1 MFTRT
6 AEVVR
11 IVDLLLAGKC
21 VNLVGSHWS
30 GRSEILSRVRQKLLA
45 RGRQVIVVRGIGRE
59 ITLEAIRLALPPSV
73 RRKLG
78 PRGATVAAV
87 TDGLEPA
94 VLAEPSAFLV
104 DDADQLDSASWV
116 VLESIHKA
124 TGSVMLT
131 TDLGAVATDPPR
143 RSLMSIARP
152 AVQISLDD
160 LELGAIHDLL
170 EGLIDGPV
178 DATLAARIHAFSG
191 GNPGI
196 AVAVG
201 ESAVTT
207 GRIRRVDGVWRGG
220 ADLWGEDLNGVF
232 EALLASCPAELR
244 TAVEVLSMVGVT
256 DWRTAQQVVGRDD
269 LDVLESNG
277 LVRVV
282 MTDGRAIVVV
292 HPPGL
297 VDYFRN
303 QPLSIRRLGLLEG
316 MGASLGDARRGA
328 LDEKVQ
334 RDWGDAIMDAD
345 TLPLRRAAELPLLA
359 QMFSEDYRLRIAS
372 AERRW
377 REHPSAHTAADL
389 LLSGLSGPTDAAVMD
404 AVIDDVLARGDDLPV
419 EDPAVEVELRWLM
432 ARSLLARG
440 DPLESGRRV
449 MGHGIRDGSVVGPA
463 LRTMSDA
470 LALERRA
477 ATDDEIDAYRAAASR
492 DGPESMPAAIALV
505 AALIVRDDGAGALA
519 VLDAAAH
526 LVRTPFVEVQ
536 VDVLRGL
543 ALAADG
549 QFLAATRWATTHLER
564 AIADLD
570 RLGLVGH
577 AYVAALGLV
586 CLSRYREAADL
597 ASIPLRMEASAT
609 PLLLAPDRAVL
620 VLLWTISTLDGRTS
634 SAEGFAASVERAF
647 PGSSS
652 LPFGEAAWAHAAGL
666 LREGR
671 RAQAREAFAALAESL
686 RCRGCELA
694 ATAADFLALMSSADA
709 TDSIAQRGSG
719 AGELFA
725 AHLSARRASLRHDP
739 GALHVAAERLIALHV
754 LPAAA
759 AYLEEAG
766 RLHGEAGD
774 GEGAERARNLA
785 AEITGGAG
793 ATLERRANVLTAREA
808 EVVRLIASG
817 LSNAE
822 IAGRLVIS
830 IRTVESHINNVR
842 RKSGLTDR
850 GEVGRLATFV

>member
-1 MFTRT
+1 MFTRA
-6 AEVVR
+6 AEVAR
-11 IVDLLLAGKC
+11 IVDLLLAGRC
-21 VNLVGSHWS
+21 VNLVGSRWS
-30 GRSEILSRVRQKLLA
+30 GRSEILSRVRQRLLA
-45 RGRQVIVVRGIGRE
+45 HGRQVIVVRGIGRE

-124 TGSVMLT
+124 TGSVMLA
-131 TDLGAVATDPPR
+131 TDLGPAATDPPR

-178 DATLAARIHAFSG
+178 DPALAARIHAFSG

-196 AVAVG
+196 GVAVG

-207 GRIRRVDGVWRGG
+207 GRIRRVDGVWCGG

-256 DWRTAQQVVGRDD
+256 DWRTAQQVVGREA
-269 LDVLESNG
+269 LDALESNG

-303 QPLSIRRLGLLEG
+303 QPLSIRRLGMLEG

-328 LDEKVQ
+328 LDEQVR
-334 RDWGDAIMDAD
+334 RDWGDATVDAD

-359 QMFSEDYRLRIAS
+359 QMFAEDFRLRIAT

-377 REHPSAHTAADL
+377 REHPSAHTCADL
-389 LLSGLSGPTDAAVMD
+389 LLSGLSGPTDAAV
-404 AVIDDVLARGDDLPV
+404 IDEVRARGRDLTV
-419 EDPAVEVELRWLM
+419 EDSAVEVEVRWLM

-440 DPLESGRRV
+440 DPPESARRV
-449 MGHGIRDGSVVGPA
+449 MSPSISDGSVVGPA

-470 LALERRA
+470 LVLEWRA
-477 ATDDEIDAYRAAASR
+477 ATDDEIDAFRAAASR

-549 QFLAATRWATTHLER
+549 QFLAATRWATTRLER

-586 CLSRYREAADL
+586 CMSRYREAADI
-597 ASIPLRMEASAT
+597 ASIPLRMEATAT
-609 PLLLAPDRAVL
+609 PLLLAPDRAIL
-620 VLLWTISTLDGRTS
+620 VLLWTISTLDGRATS
-634 SAEGFAASVERAF
+634 ADGFAASVERAF
-647 PGSSS
+647 PGSGT
-652 LPFGEAAWAHAAGL
+652 LPFGDAAWGHAAGL
-666 LREGR
+666 LRDGH
-671 RAQAREAFAALAESL
+671 RAQAREAFAALAEDL
-686 RCRGCELA
+686 RGRGCELA
-694 ATAADFLALMSSADA
+694 ANVARFLAMMSAVDPA
-709 TDSIAQRGSG
+709 DSIDQRL
-719 AGELFA
+719 AGGLFA
-725 AHLSARRASLRHDP
+725 AHLSARQASLRHDAR
-739 GALHVAAERLIALHV
+739 ALHVAAERLIALQV

-766 RLHGEAGD
+766 RLHREAGD
-774 GEGAERARNLA
+774 GDGAARARDLA
-785 AEITGGAG
+785 AEITAGAG
-793 ATLERRANVLTAREA
+793 AALERRANVLTAREA